1 MIEIIT
7 TGGTID
13 KVYFDKKSDYQ
24 VGDPFIGDLLTKMN
38 VNIDYKISPLMR
50 VDSLDMDDGDREK
63 ILNHILK
70 SNYDKILITHG
81 TDTIVDT
88 AIYLNQLNNKTVV
101 LTGSLKPAL
110 FIDNDAIFNIGCAFT
125 SVQNLSKG
133 VYIIMNGQVFEPN
146 NCRKNIEKNIFEN
159 VKIDINFSSGEM
171 FDGGRPNMV
180 FSYVDGKFYYSGVFS
195 DKIWSV
201 YAECTT
207 F

>member
-110 FIDNDAIFNIGCAFT
+110 FIDNDAIFNIASAFNA
-125 SVQNLSKG
+125 VQTLANG
-133 VYIIMNGQVFEPN
+133 VYIIMNGQVFNPTN
-146 NCRKNIEKNIFEN
+146 VQKNMEKNFFE
-159 VKIDINFSSGEM
+159 KIS
-171 FDGGRPNMV
+171 
-180 FSYVDGKFYYSGVFS
+180 
-195 DKIWSV
+195 
-201 YAECTT
+201 
-207 F
+207 

>member
-88 AIYLNQLNNKTVV
+88 AIYLNQLKTYQK
-101 LTGSLKPAL
+101 SLE
-110 FIDNDAIFNIGCAFT
+110 
-125 SVQNLSKG
+125 
-133 VYIIMNGQVFEPN
+133 YI
-146 NCRKNIEKNIFEN
+146 
-159 VKIDINFSSGEM
+159 
-171 FDGGRPNMV
+171 
-180 FSYVDGKFYYSGVFS
+180 
-195 DKIWSV
+195 
-201 YAECTT
+201 
-207 F
+207 

>member
-110 FIDNDAIFNIGCAFT
+110 FIDNDAIFNIVCAFA
-125 SVQNLSKG
+125 SVQKLSKG

-146 NCRKNIEKNIFEN
+146 NCRKNIEKNIFE
-159 VKIDINFSSGEM
+159 KIN
-171 FDGGRPNMV
+171 
-180 FSYVDGKFYYSGVFS
+180 
-195 DKIWSV
+195 
-201 YAECTT
+201 
-207 F
+207 

>member
-81 TDTIVDT
+81 TDTMVNT
-88 AIYLNQLNNKTVV
+88 AEKIAEKIKNKTIV
-101 LTGSLKPAL
+101 LTGAMIPYAFGSSSDGFFNLGSAL
-110 FIDNDAIFNIGCAFT
+110 SFVQTLENGIYIAI
-125 SVQNLSKG
+125 
-133 VYIIMNGQVFEPN
+133 NGQYFDYDKV
-146 NCRKNIEKNIFEN
+146 EKNKLKGYFE
-159 VKIDINFSSGEM
+159 K
-171 FDGGRPNMV
+171 
-180 FSYVDGKFYYSGVFS
+180 K
-195 DKIWSV
+195 
-201 YAECTT
+201 
-207 F
+207 

>member
-50 VDSLDMDDGDREK
+50 VDSLDMNDFDREK

-70 SNYDKILITHG
+70 SSYDKILITHG

-88 AIYLNQLNNKTVV
+88 AIYLSKLKNKTVV

-110 FIDNDAIFNIGCAFT
+110 FIDNDAILNIGCAFT

-146 NCRKNIEKNIFEN
+146 NCRKNIDENIFE
-159 VKIDINFSSGEM
+159 IIN
-171 FDGGRPNMV
+171 
-180 FSYVDGKFYYSGVFS
+180 
-195 DKIWSV
+195 
-201 YAECTT
+201 
-207 F
+207 

>member
-101 LTGSLKPAL
+101 LTGSLNPAL

-146 NCRKNIEKNIFEN
+146 NCKKNIEKNIFE
-159 VKIDINFSSGEM
+159 KIN
-171 FDGGRPNMV
+171 
-180 FSYVDGKFYYSGVFS
+180 
-195 DKIWSV
+195 
-201 YAECTT
+201 
-207 F
+207 

>member
-50 VDSLDMDDGDREK
+50 VDSLDMNDSDREK

-88 AIYLNQLNNKTVV
+88 AIYLSQLNNKTIV
-101 LTGSLKPAL
+101 LTGSLKPAI

-133 VYIIMNGQVFEPN
+133 VFIIMNGQVFKPK
-146 NCRKNIEKNIFEN
+146 NCRKNIEKNIFE
-159 VKIDINFSSGEM
+159 KIN
-171 FDGGRPNMV
+171 
-180 FSYVDGKFYYSGVFS
+180 
-195 DKIWSV
+195 
-201 YAECTT
+201 
-207 F
+207 

>member
-88 AIYLNQLNNKTVV
+88 AIYLNQLNNNTVV

-110 FIDNDAIFNIGCAFT
+110 FIDNDSIFNIGCAFT

-146 NCRKNIEKNIFEN
+146 NCRKNIEKNIFE
-159 VKIDINFSSGEM
+159 KIN
-171 FDGGRPNMV
+171 
-180 FSYVDGKFYYSGVFS
+180 
-195 DKIWSV
+195 
-201 YAECTT
+201 
-207 F
+207 

>member
-1 MIEIIT
+1 
-7 TGGTID
+7 
-13 KVYFDKKSDYQ
+13 
-24 VGDPFIGDLLTKMN
+24 
-38 VNIDYKISPLMR
+38 MR

-146 NCRKNIEKNIFEN
+146 NCRKNIEKNIFE
-159 VKIDINFSSGEM
+159 KIN
-171 FDGGRPNMV
+171 
-180 FSYVDGKFYYSGVFS
+180 
-195 DKIWSV
+195 
-201 YAECTT
+201 
-207 F
+207 

>member
-24 VGDPFIGDLLTKMN
+24 VGAPFIGDLLTKMN

-110 FIDNDAIFNIGCAFT
+110 FIDNDPIFNIGCAFT

-146 NCRKNIEKNIFEN
+146 NCKKNIEKNIFE
-159 VKIDINFSSGEM
+159 KIN
-171 FDGGRPNMV
+171 
-180 FSYVDGKFYYSGVFS
+180 
-195 DKIWSV
+195 
-201 YAECTT
+201 
-207 F
+207 

>member
-13 KVYFDKKSDYQ
+13 KVYFDKKNDYQ

-38 VNIDYKISPLMR
+38 VNVDYHISPLMR
-50 VDSLDMDDGDREK
+50 IDSLDMVDDDRKK
-63 ILNHILK
+63 ILNHIVK
-70 SNYDKILITHG
+70 SKFDKILITHG

-88 AIYLNQLNNKTVV
+88 ATYLNQLKSKTIV

-133 VYIIMNGQVFEPN
+133 VYIIMNGQVFKPN
-146 NCRKNIEKNIFEN
+146 NCKKNTDKNFFEK
-159 VKIDINFSSGEM
+159 IN
-171 FDGGRPNMV
+171 
-180 FSYVDGKFYYSGVFS
+180 
-195 DKIWSV
+195 
-201 YAECTT
+201 
-207 F
+207 

>member
-24 VGDPFIGDLLTKMN
+24 VGAPFIGDLLTKMN

-110 FIDNDAIFNIGCAFT
+110 FIDNDPIFNIGCAFT

-146 NCRKNIEKNIFEN
+146 NCRKNIEKNIFE
-159 VKIDINFSSGEM
+159 KIN
-171 FDGGRPNMV
+171 
-180 FSYVDGKFYYSGVFS
+180 
-195 DKIWSV
+195 
-201 YAECTT
+201 
-207 F
+207 

>member
-101 LTGSLKPAL
+101 LTGSLNPAL
-110 FIDNDAIFNIGCAFT
+110 FIDNDAIFNLGCAFT

-146 NCRKNIEKNIFEN
+146 NCRKNIEKNIFE
-159 VKIDINFSSGEM
+159 KIN
-171 FDGGRPNMV
+171 
-180 FSYVDGKFYYSGVFS
+180 
-195 DKIWSV
+195 
-201 YAECTT
+201 
-207 F
+207 

>member
-63 ILNHILK
+63 ILNHIVK

-81 TDTIVDT
+81 TDTNVDT

-110 FIDNDAIFNIGCAFT
+110 FIDNDAIFYIGCAFT

-146 NCRKNIEKNIFEN
+146 NCRKNIDKNIFE
-159 VKIDINFSSGEM
+159 KIN
-171 FDGGRPNMV
+171 
-180 FSYVDGKFYYSGVFS
+180 
-195 DKIWSV
+195 
-201 YAECTT
+201 
-207 F
+207 

>member
-13 KVYFDKKSDYQ
+13 KVYFDQKSDYQ

-50 VDSLDMDDGDREK
+50 VDSLDMNDGDREK
-63 ILNHILK
+63 ILNHIVK

-101 LTGSLKPAL
+101 LTGSLMPAL

-146 NCRKNIEKNIFEN
+146 NCRKNIDKNIFE
-159 VKIDINFSSGEM
+159 KIN
-171 FDGGRPNMV
+171 
-180 FSYVDGKFYYSGVFS
+180 
-195 DKIWSV
+195 
-201 YAECTT
+201 
-207 F
+207 

>member
-13 KVYFDKKSDYQ
+13 KVYFDQKSDYQ

-50 VDSLDMDDGDREK
+50 VDSLDMNDGDREK
-63 ILNHILK
+63 ILNHIVK

-110 FIDNDAIFNIGCAFT
+110 FIDNDAIFN
-125 SVQNLSKG
+125 LSL
-133 VYIIMNGQVFEPN
+133 IHI
-146 NCRKNIEKNIFEN
+146 
-159 VKIDINFSSGEM
+159 
-171 FDGGRPNMV
+171 
-180 FSYVDGKFYYSGVFS
+180 
-195 DKIWSV
+195 
-201 YAECTT
+201 
-207 F
+207 

>member
-24 VGDPFIGDLLTKMN
+24 VGDPFIGDLLTTMN

-101 LTGSLKPAL
+101 WTGSLKPAL
-110 FIDNDAIFNIGCAFT
+110 FIDNDAIFKIGCAFT

-146 NCRKNIEKNIFEN
+146 NCRKNIKKNIFE
-159 VKIDINFSSGEM
+159 KIN
-171 FDGGRPNMV
+171 
-180 FSYVDGKFYYSGVFS
+180 
-195 DKIWSV
+195 
-201 YAECTT
+201 
-207 F
+207 

>member
-13 KVYFDKKSDYQ
+13 KVYFDKKNDYQ

-38 VNIDYKISPLMR
+38 VNVDYHISPLMR
-50 VDSLDMDDGDREK
+50 IDSLDMVDDDRKK
-63 ILNHILK
+63 ILNHIVK
-70 SNYDKILITHG
+70 SKFDKILITHG

-88 AIYLNQLNNKTVV
+88 ATYLNQLKSKTIV

-146 NCRKNIEKNIFEN
+146 NCRKNTDKNFFEK
-159 VKIDINFSSGEM
+159 IN
-171 FDGGRPNMV
+171 
-180 FSYVDGKFYYSGVFS
+180 
-195 DKIWSV
+195 
-201 YAECTT
+201 
-207 F
+207 

>member
-24 VGDPFIGDLLTKMN
+24 VGDPFIGDLLNKMN

-110 FIDNDAIFNIGCAFT
+110 FIDNDAIFNICLLYT
-125 SVQNLSKG
+125 SPSPRDRTRSR
-133 VYIIMNGQVFEPN
+133 MP
-146 NCRKNIEKNIFEN
+146 
-159 VKIDINFSSGEM
+159 SS
-171 FDGGRPNMV
+171 
-180 FSYVDGKFYYSGVFS
+180 
-195 DKIWSV
+195 
-201 YAECTT
+201 A
-207 F
+207 